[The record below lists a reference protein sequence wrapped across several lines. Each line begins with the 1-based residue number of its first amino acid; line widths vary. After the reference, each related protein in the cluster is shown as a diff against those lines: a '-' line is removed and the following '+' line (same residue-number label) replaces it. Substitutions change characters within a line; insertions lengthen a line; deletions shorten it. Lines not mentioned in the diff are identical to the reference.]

1 MTNMTHKEL
10 ITSNEYKQFLAIKH
24 SEIKSLIV
32 TEVEKQSIWARIA
45 NMYQITG
52 LLAFVLGL
60 FKAFMPFFTKRESI
74 YLIWLALGLIFTF
87 TLLIIMHE
95 LIHALAYRYVGA
107 RNLSFGMN
115 IRKFMFYVQADKQVL
130 NYKQFKIV
138 ALAPVVTVAIISI
151 LGMII
156 FYNHAAFYFFIPIF
170 AFHSMFC
177 GGDFGLLCI
186 FANHKG
192 MEILTFDDKL
202 NKTSFFYGKP
212 LSF

>member
-1 MTNMTHKEL
+1 MKHNEL
-10 ITSNEYKQFLAIKH
+10 ISSNEYEQIIALKH
-24 SEIKSLIV
+24 SEIKNFIV

-60 FKAFMPFFTKRESI
+60 FKAFMPFFTKREGI
-74 YLIWLALGLIFTF
+74 YLFWLVLGLVFTF
-87 TLLIIMHE
+87 TLLIITHE

-138 ALAPVVTVAIISI
+138 ALAPVVSVAIVSI

-186 FANHKG
+186 FANRSDK
-192 MEILTFDDKL
+192 EILTFDIKSEE
-202 NKTSFFYGKP
+202 KTYFYAKI
-212 LSF
+212 

>member
-1 MTNMTHKEL
+1 MTHKEL
-10 ITSNEYKQFLAIKH
+10 ISSNEYEQIIALKH
-24 SEIKSLIV
+24 SEIKTFIV

-60 FKAFMPFFTKRESI
+60 FKAFMPFFTKREGI
-74 YLIWLALGLIFTF
+74 YLFWLVLGLVFTF

-138 ALAPVVTVAIISI
+138 ALAPVVTVAIVSI

-170 AFHSMFC
+170 AFHSVFC

-186 FANHKG
+186 FANRSDK
-192 MEILTFDDKL
+192 EILTFDIKSEE
-202 NKTSFFYGKP
+202 KIYFYAKI
-212 LSF
+212 

>member
-1 MTNMTHKEL
+1 MTHKEL
-10 ITSNEYKQFLAIKH
+10 ISSNEYEQIIALKH
-24 SEIKSLIV
+24 SEIKTFIV

-74 YLIWLALGLIFTF
+74 YLIWLVLGLVFTF
-87 TLLIIMHE
+87 TVLIIMHE

-138 ALAPVVTVAIISI
+138 ALAPVVTVAIVSI

-156 FYNHAAFYFFIPIF
+156 FYNHAAFYFFIPLF

-186 FANHKG
+186 FANRADK
-192 MEILTFDDKL
+192 EILTFDIKSEE
-202 NKTSFFYGKP
+202 KTYFYAKI
-212 LSF
+212 

>member
-1 MTNMTHKEL
+1 MKHNEL
-10 ITSNEYKQFLAIKH
+10 ISSNEYEQIIALKH
-24 SEIKSLIV
+24 SEIKNFIV

-52 LLAFVLGL
+52 LLAFMLGL
-60 FKAFMPFFTKRESI
+60 FKAFMPFFTKREGI
-74 YLIWLALGLIFTF
+74 YLFWLVLGLVFTF
-87 TLLIIMHE
+87 TLLIITHE

-138 ALAPVVTVAIISI
+138 ALAPVVSVAIVSI

-186 FANHKG
+186 FANRSDK
-192 MEILTFDDKL
+192 EILTFDVKSEE
-202 NKTSFFYGKP
+202 KTYFYAKI
-212 LSF
+212 

>member
-1 MTNMTHKEL
+1 MKHNEL
-10 ITSNEYKQFLAIKH
+10 ISSNEYEQIIALKH
-24 SEIKSLIV
+24 SEIKNFIV

-60 FKAFMPFFTKRESI
+60 FKAFMPFFTKREGI
-74 YLIWLALGLIFTF
+74 YLFWLVLGLVFTF

-138 ALAPVVTVAIISI
+138 ALAPVVTVAIVSI

-170 AFHSMFC
+170 AFHSVFC

-186 FANHKG
+186 FANRSDK
-192 MEILTFDDKL
+192 EILTFDIKSEE
-202 NKTSFFYGKP
+202 KIYFYAKI
-212 LSF
+212 

>member
-1 MTNMTHKEL
+1 MKHNEL
-10 ITSNEYKQFLAIKH
+10 ISSNEYEQIIALKH
-24 SEIKSLIV
+24 SEIKNFIV

-52 LLAFVLGL
+52 LLAFMLGL
-60 FKAFMPFFTKRESI
+60 FKAFMPFFTKREGI
-74 YLIWLALGLIFTF
+74 YLFWLVLGLVFTF
-87 TLLIIMHE
+87 TLLIITHE

-138 ALAPVVTVAIISI
+138 ALAPVVSVAIVSI

-170 AFHSMFC
+170 AFHSVFC

-186 FANHKG
+186 FANRSDK
-192 MEILTFDDKL
+192 EILTFDIKSEE
-202 NKTSFFYGKP
+202 KIYFYAKI
-212 LSF
+212 

>member
-1 MTNMTHKEL
+1 MKHNEL
-10 ITSNEYKQFLAIKH
+10 ISSNEYEQIIALKH
-24 SEIKSLIV
+24 SEIKNFIV

-60 FKAFMPFFTKRESI
+60 FKAFMPFFTKREGI
-74 YLIWLALGLIFTF
+74 YLFWLVLGLVFTF

-138 ALAPVVTVAIISI
+138 ALAPVVTVAIVSI

-170 AFHSMFC
+170 AFHSVFC
-177 GGDFGLLCI
+177 GGDFRLLCI
-186 FANHKG
+186 FANRSDK
-192 MEILTFDDKL
+192 EILTFDIKSEE
-202 NKTSFFYGKP
+202 KIYFYAKI
-212 LSF
+212 

>member
-1 MTNMTHKEL
+1 MKHNEL
-10 ITSNEYKQFLAIKH
+10 ISSNEYEQIIALKH
-24 SEIKSLIV
+24 SEIKNFIV

-74 YLIWLALGLIFTF
+74 YLFWLVLGLVFTF
-87 TLLIIMHE
+87 TVLIIMHE

-138 ALAPVVTVAIISI
+138 ALAPVVTVAILSI

-156 FYNHAAFYFFIPIF
+156 FYNHAAFYFFIPIL
-170 AFHSMFC
+170 AFHSVFC

-186 FANHKG
+186 FANRSDK
-192 MEILTFDDKL
+192 EILTFNVKSEE
-202 NKTSFFYGKP
+202 KTYFYAKI
-212 LSF
+212 

>member
-1 MTNMTHKEL
+1 MTHKEL
-10 ITSNEYKQFLAIKH
+10 ISSNEYEQIIALKH
-24 SEIKSLIV
+24 SEIKTFIV

-74 YLIWLALGLIFTF
+74 YLIWLVLGLVFTF
-87 TLLIIMHE
+87 TVLIIMHE

-138 ALAPVVTVAIISI
+138 ALAPVVTVAIVSI

-186 FANHKG
+186 FANRADK
-192 MEILTFDDKL
+192 EILTFDIKSEE
-202 NKTSFFYGKP
+202 KTYFYAKI
-212 LSF
+212 

>member
-1 MTNMTHKEL
+1 MKHNEL
-10 ITSNEYKQFLAIKH
+10 ISSNEYEQIIALKH
-24 SEIKSLIV
+24 SEIKNFIV
-32 TEVEKQSIWARIA
+32 NEVEKQSIWARIA

-60 FKAFMPFFTKRESI
+60 FKAFMPFFTKREGI
-74 YLIWLALGLIFTF
+74 YLFWLVLGLVFTF
-87 TLLIIMHE
+87 TVLIIMHE

-138 ALAPVVTVAIISI
+138 ALAPVVSVAIVSI

-186 FANHKG
+186 FANRSDK
-192 MEILTFDDKL
+192 EILTFDVKSEE
-202 NKTSFFYGKP
+202 KTYFYAKI
-212 LSF
+212 